1 MTLDIKMKSYEELQ
15 YEIVNLNTDRY
26 LKAREIEQKQQEIER
41 LNNIINELSDFV
53 IKIYKKEMN
62 KTSDWWLQE
71 ELCTSFDDINLVTN
85 FRLEKELK
93 ENK

>member
-15 YEIVNLNTDRY
+15 YEIVNINTDRY